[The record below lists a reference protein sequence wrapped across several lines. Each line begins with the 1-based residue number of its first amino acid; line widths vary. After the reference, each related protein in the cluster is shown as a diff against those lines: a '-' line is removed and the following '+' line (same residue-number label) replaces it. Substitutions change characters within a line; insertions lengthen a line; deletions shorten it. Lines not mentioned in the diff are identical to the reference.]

1 MPCPDKKAARVYLS
15 PDDYTTIET
24 GAKMAGL
31 SISHYMREVCLGGQ
45 VKSFEHEE
53 FKLELIKTR
62 ADLGRLGGLFKAALA
77 DPERIF
83 ERSKEDAWIIKRDF
97 RRILDEIDKR
107 QAELRRLVTKL

>member
-15 PDDYTTIET
+15 PDDYTIIEKA
-24 GAKMAGL
+24 AKMAGL
-31 SISHYMREVCLGGQ
+31 SISYYMREVCLGGQ

-77 DPERIF
+77 DPEKIF
-83 ERSKEDAWIIKRDF
+83 ERAESDAFRIKTDF
-97 RRILDEIDKR
+97 RSLLREIEKR
-107 QAELRRLVTKL
+107 QEELRRLVAKI

>member
-1 MPCPDKKAARVYLS
+1 MPCPDKKAARVYLG
-15 PDDYTTIET
+15 PDDYTAIET
-24 GAKMAGL
+24 AAGKAGL
-31 SISHYMREVCLGGQ
+31 SISQYMREVCLGGE

-83 ERSKEDAWIIKRDF
+83 ERLQSDAWMIKREF
-97 RRILDEIDKR
+97 RNTLQEIDKR
-107 QAELRRLVTKL
+107 QAELRRLVAKL

>member
-15 PDDYTTIET
+15 YPDYTTIE
-24 GAKMAGL
+24 AAARMAGL

-77 DPERIF
+77 DPEKIF
-83 ERSKEDAWIIKRDF
+83 ERSPEDALRIKSDF
-97 RRILDEIDKR
+97 RNLLREIEMR
-107 QAELRRLVTKL
+107 QTELRKLVVKL

>member
-24 GAKMAGL
+24 VAKRAGL
-31 SISHYMREVCLGGQ
+31 SISQYMRVVCLGGQ

-77 DPERIF
+77 DPEKIF
-83 ERSKEDAWIIKRDF
+83 ERSSDTWRLKTDF
-97 RRILDEIDKR
+97 RSLLHEIEKR
-107 QAELRRLVTKL
+107 QAELRKLVAKI